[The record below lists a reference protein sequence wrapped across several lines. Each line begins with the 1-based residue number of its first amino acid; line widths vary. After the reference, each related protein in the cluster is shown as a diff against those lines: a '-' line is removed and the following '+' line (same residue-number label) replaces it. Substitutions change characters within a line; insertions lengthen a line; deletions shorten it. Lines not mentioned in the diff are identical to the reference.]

1 MNRSS
6 LPLGLSTLKKWREEK
21 NCLKCTLPY
30 QRHQG
35 MWSSLTKSMLV
46 WSILADSYI
55 PPVVLLKDADGVDD
69 KGKQQFVYEICDGL
83 QRLSSLFDFMNDNF
97 KLHVSTPEVEVDG
110 VVYDLEGLLFSELSE
125 ECKDRISGYRL
136 SIQCIENYT
145 SDEAEMLFYNINS
158 GVALS
163 TIQKSKPKLGEE
175 ICTFMR
181 EQLEKLFFTQ
191 GINLSA
197 TQAIR
202 EDDFYLLLASIMLL
216 DEGYSG
222 YKSISMSECLKYAE
236 ILRNSFSDD
245 KKLEVME
252 ITDYLSQV
260 FTVKTKYL
268 RKNNVPPILILAKQA
283 LVDNIDTDCF
293 KSFLDEFFAKESEE
307 YKEFSGSGNVKL
319 VNVGGRMSV
328 LKREYLKYFSLTDQ
342 TAEELPS
349 DGKSEDGSVEDSADS
364 QQGATE
370 NSEVLE
376 ESSSL
381 AEESH
386 NDGNLSE
393 TENPEDSGVSSDGE
407 N

>member
-1 MNRSS
+1 
-6 LPLGLSTLKKWREEK
+6 
-21 NCLKCTLPY
+21 
-30 QRHQG
+30 
-35 MWSSLTKSMLV
+35 MLV

-69 KGKQQFVYEICDGL
+69 KGKQQFDYEICDGL

-110 VVYDLEGLLFSELSE
+110 VVYDLGGLLFSELSE
-125 ECKDRISGYRL
+125 ECKDRISGYRF

-216 DEGYSG
+216 DEEYSG

-252 ITDYLSQV
+252 IADYLSQV
-260 FTVKTKYL
+260 FTEKTKYL

-283 LVDNIDTDCF
+283 LVDNIEAGCF
-293 KSFLDEFFAKESEE
+293 KAYLDEFFAREPEE

-319 VNVGGRMSV
+319 VNVVRRMSV
-328 LKREYLKYFSLTDQ
+328 LKREYLKYFSLSDQ
-342 TAEELPS
+342 TTEKLPS
-349 DGKSEDGSVEDSADS
+349 DGVSEDGSVEDSTDS
-364 QQGATE
+364 QQGAKE

-386 NDGNLSE
+386 HDGNLSE
-393 TENPEDSGVSSDGE
+393 TENPEDGGVSSDGE